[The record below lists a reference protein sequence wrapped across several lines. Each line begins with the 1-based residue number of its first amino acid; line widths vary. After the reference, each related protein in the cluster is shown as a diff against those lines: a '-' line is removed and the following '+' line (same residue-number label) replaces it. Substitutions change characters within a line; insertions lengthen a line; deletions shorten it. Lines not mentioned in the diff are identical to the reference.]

1 MPAFPPSARAFLPLA
16 FLATLAAG
24 PLSAGGF
31 SRAEWIDAGRAGSA
45 VWIRNAGSRPI
56 SLDAL
61 FVRTLG
67 FQGFREVA
75 FNAGPRRYHFAVKG
89 DVRGHWVRL
98 VPVERGRI
106 KVRARDSLMLSG
118 FECGARLRGGQDARR
133 AAEEF
138 VLDLKVADSGGDT
151 SRLKVVQMAPE
162 YRIQDQPGIADS
174 GPDGG

>member
-1 MPAFPPSARAFLPLA
+1 MPAYPPSARAFLL
-16 FLATLAAG
+16 LSCLAAG
-24 PLSAGGF
+24 PSSAGGF

-45 VWIRNAGSRPI
+45 VWIRNGGNRPV

-89 DVRGHWVRL
+89 NVRGHWARL
-98 VPVERGRI
+98 VPAERGPIR
-106 KVRARDSLMLSG
+106 VRARDSLMLSG
-118 FECGARLRGGQDARR
+118 FECGAQLRGRPDAKR

-138 VLDLKVADSGGDT
+138 VLDLKVADSRGDT
-151 SRLKVVQMAPE
+151 SQLKVVQMAPE
-162 YRIQDQPGIADS
+162 YRIQDRPGIADS
-174 GPDGG
+174 GPDGE